1 MHQNILYDENGKN
14 TSIRRGQ
21 PEICL
26 MFSKMNLKSDN
37 KKYKGM
43 KMSSFHAPGFSY
55 TKI

>member
-1 MHQNILYDENGKN
+1 MHQNILYNENGKN

-37 KKYKGM
+37 KKYR
-43 KMSSFHAPGFSY
+43 A
-55 TKI
+55 